1 MVVVEVE
8 NAPDKLRGTL
18 TAWFLQVRAGLYV
31 GTLSARM
38 RDQIWVMITGVRD
51 DLFSAVMVFP
61 KNNEQGFG
69 MRTFGKNRRKVVN
82 VDGLE
87 LIEYIPHFERENA
100 EFAEGVIGKKEP

>member
-1 MVVVEVE
+1 MMVVVQVE

-18 TAWFLQVRAGLYV
+18 TAWFLQIRAGLYV

-38 RDQIWVMITGVRD
+38 RDQLWLMITGIRD
-51 DLFSAVMVFP
+51 NLFSAAMVFP
-61 KNNEQGFG
+61 QKNEQGFG

-87 LIEYIPHFERENA
+87 LIEYIPHFNREEG
-100 EFAEGVIGKKEP
+100 EFADGSID